1 MNYQVTVSYDGSDF
15 HGWAKQQ
22 NVRTIQGEIEK
33 IIYRIFKQPITI
45 HASGRTDAY
54 VHAYGQVFSFN
65 AKKSPIK
72 PNHLLSALRN
82 LSPTDIYFVKVKVN
96 KSMFHARF
104 SAHNKTY
111 QYVVNTGDYNVFKS
125 RYELFYNRPID
136 LKLLKKTSKLFIGTH
151 DFKSFS
157 TSILDDTIRTI
168 NYIKFKSLNNSLII
182 TINGDGFLRN
192 MVRMIIGSLLD
203 VNEHK
208 KTMEHVA
215 QLLKDPFKGSA
226 ITKVNGCGLYLLK
239 VNY

>member
-1 MNYQVTVSYDGSDF
+1 
-15 HGWAKQQ
+15 
-22 NVRTIQGEIEK
+22 
-33 IIYRIFKQPITI
+33 
-45 HASGRTDAY
+45 
-54 VHAYGQVFSFN
+54 
-65 AKKSPIK
+65 
-72 PNHLLSALRN
+72 
-82 LSPTDIYFVKVKVN
+82 
-96 KSMFHARF
+96 MFHARF